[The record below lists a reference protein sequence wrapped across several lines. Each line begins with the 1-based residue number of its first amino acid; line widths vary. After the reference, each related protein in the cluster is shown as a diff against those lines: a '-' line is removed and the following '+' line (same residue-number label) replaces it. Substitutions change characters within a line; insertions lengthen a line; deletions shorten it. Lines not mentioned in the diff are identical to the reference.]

1 MNHVTSKKSLD
12 LNSFGQIFKNSLC
25 FIKVDCFKMNLIHL
39 VISIRCNRA
48 FTIDHVIDICVF

>member
-12 LNSFGQIFKNSLC
+12 LNSFGQIFKNTLC

-39 VISIRCNRA
+39 VISIR
-48 FTIDHVIDICVF
+48 